1 MQIKKTYKD
10 VNPQLL
16 YDEIRDA
23 ILKQGVTLGKAK
35 METYSSPS
43 DSSTYISRGTLTFKP
58 QKSNE
63 EDPECIRAHI
73 VGSGQGETKVIID
86 TVDKIFPPEKVLAL
100 LEELDFIFNTYE
112 IK

>member
-23 ILKQGVTLGKAK
+23 TLKQGVTLGKAK
-35 METYSSPS
+35 METYSSPG
-43 DSSTYISRGTLTFKP
+43 DSSAYISRGTLTFKP
-58 QKSNE
+58 PKSGE
-63 EDPECIRAHI
+63 EDPECVRAHI
-73 VGSGQGETKVIID
+73 VGSGRGETKVIID
-86 TVDKIFPPEKVLAL
+86 TVDDIFPQEKVVAL
-100 LEELDFIFNTYE
+100 QAEIDFIFSTYE